1 MLIVNGD
8 NYNIEN
14 LVFILTVNV
23 FLIGDIYNIEILVL
37 IGTVIVFSV
46 GDIYNAI
53 NVFSIGDSYN
63 LVEFLTVRNQITE
76 STFQVHWIDFYFI

>member
-1 MLIVNGD
+1 M
-8 NYNIEN
+8 
-14 LVFILTVNV
+14 NV
-23 FLIGDIYNIEILVL
+23 FLIGDIYDIEILVL

-63 LVEFLTVRNQITE
+63 LVEFSTVRNQI
-76 STFQVHWIDFYFI
+76 VHISGSLNRFLFHLTLQP